1 MADMIKVRS
10 LTDGTVSLYD
20 PTIPVRKL
28 FEKRGSVAFIE
39 KDKMIQLYYNSSLQD
54 AMRQGMLV
62 IDDKDFLYEVGYI
75 IDKEAPSEVIELDE
89 NLMKRCIGLMP
100 VAEFVGVLKKLSSY
114 QIQELVDYAIE
125 HNRDLRMDR
134 IEILDKVSGKNILR
148 AIELY
153 KAAQEG

>member
-54 AMRQGMLV
+54 AMRQGMLI

-114 QIQELVDYAIE
+114 
-125 HNRDLRMDR
+125 
-134 IEILDKVSGKNILR
+134 
-148 AIELY
+148 
-153 KAAQEG
+153 

>member
-54 AMRQGMLV
+54 ALRQGMLV

-75 IDKEAPSEVIELDE
+75 IDKDAPSEVIELDE

>member
-1 MADMIKVRS
+1 
-10 LTDGTVSLYD
+10 
-20 PTIPVRKL
+20 
-28 FEKRGSVAFIE
+28 
-39 KDKMIQLYYNSSLQD
+39 MIQLYYNSSLQD